1 MGHSRMTENRKT
13 TFALIAFS
21 IGWAALV
28 LICLGAGK

>member
-1 MGHSRMTENRKT
+1 MTENRKT

-28 LICLGAGK
+28 FICLGMGW